1 MLGIEILGIPEKKE
15 PGAAAEAGAGA
26 ALEPEE
32 KKPAPVA
39 APKGFCKIGPNSLAY
54 FAIIPAL

>member
-1 MLGIEILGIPEKKE
+1 MPEKKE
-15 PGAAAEAGAGA
+15 PGAEVEPEV
-26 ALEPEE
+26 EPEE
-32 KKPAPVA
+32 KKLPLVV